1 MSQSFPLEGGEAEAR
16 SDGLA
21 TTAAAE
27 LLISKAEQEGLKELG
42 DWVSNEYAEL
52 LQIARQLMTRERSA
66 HTLSPTGLVHEAYF
80 RLLRSRKPQEISERN
95 HFFAALRL
103 AMSRTLL
110 DHARRRKRTIAGTM
124 ERVPA
129 EHALDSLVDTLS
141 DQNIECPDFTNALT
155 ELGQAEPRAAS
166 AISLHYF
173 FGLKQS
179 EISEDL
185 GVSLA
190 TVENDLRFAKTW
202 LRRRLGNG

>member
-1 MSQSFPLEGGEAEAR
+1 MSQSFPLEGGDAGAR
-16 SDGLA
+16 SDGPA
-21 TTAAAE
+21 ATAAAE
-27 LLISKAEQEGLKELG
+27 SLISKVEQEGIKELG
-42 DWVSNEYAEL
+42 EWVSDEYAEL
-52 LQIARQLMTRERSA
+52 RQIARHLMTRERSA
-66 HTLSPTGLVHEAYF
+66 HTLSPTGLVHEAYL
-80 RLLRSRKPQEISERN
+80 RLLRSRKPQEFSQRN

-103 AMSRTLL
+103 VMSQVLI
-110 DHARRRKRTIAGTM
+110 DHARHRKTTVAGNL
-124 ERVPA
+124 EREPA

-141 DQNIECPDFTNALT
+141 DQNIDCLDFTNALT

-179 EISEDL
+179 EIAEDL

-202 LRRRLGNG
+202 LRRRLGHG